1 MEKKA
6 AKAEKERKAKDA
18 QDKSRSIM
26 ANFFSKPKV
35 TITKTKEV
43 SSATAGPS
51 SVRSDFE
58 KTFKPFVKKRDSV
71 LAPVNWFQT
80 RRARKKPGLAK
91 EPSVIIIDD
100 EETGAQDVQMEAPQ
114 PTESEL
120 AGMTKTGESR
130 DALSLT
136 LC

>member
-1 MEKKA
+1 
-6 AKAEKERKAKDA
+6 
-18 QDKSRSIM
+18 
-26 ANFFSKPKV
+26 
-35 TITKTKEV
+35 
-43 SSATAGPS
+43 
-51 SVRSDFE
+51 VRSDFE

-71 LAPVNWFQT
+71 VAPVNWFQT

-100 EETGAQDVQMEAPQ
+100 EEASAQDVQMEAPQ

-120 AGMTKTGESR
+120 AKMTKTGESR